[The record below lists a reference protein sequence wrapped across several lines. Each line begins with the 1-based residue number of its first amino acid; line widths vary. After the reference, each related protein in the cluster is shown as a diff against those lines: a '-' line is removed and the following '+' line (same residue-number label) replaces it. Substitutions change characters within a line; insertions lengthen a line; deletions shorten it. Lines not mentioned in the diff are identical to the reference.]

1 MVGLSRTSMQEDS
14 IACVFSKLSEDHLPA
29 LVLCLCITNRPI
41 MGWRKEL
48 EKQASDLQA
57 GEKRT

>member
-1 MVGLSRTSMQEDS
+1 MLEDS

-29 LVLCLCITNRPI
+29 LALCLCITNRPR
-41 MGWRKEL
+41 MGWRKE
-48 EKQASDLQA
+48 EGEQASDLQA